1 MPVLS
6 QIYHHVQPLSLPS
19 IHSCVCVHCVLG
31 GLQTDLPDLPEGW
44 LFQFVEGKL
53 GHHGSSHP
61 VCCYP
66 VLRPWAVQGAAGRLL
81 WLSGQVSVRSLEN
94 HLQLDFIFQDWM
106 SLCFGFPN
114 WKCKIVPYLSTFVS
128 FIFQS
133 AATVAKV
140 IGWVAGW
147 RHGRHAY
154 LSAGYGAG
162 EDGCNAEGNVRL
174 SRSN

>member
-6 QIYHHVQPLSLPS
+6 QIYHHVQPLSLTS
-19 IHSCVCVHCVLG
+19 IHSCVCVHCFLG

-61 VCCYP
+61 VCCYS

-94 HLQLDFIFQDWM
+94 HLQLDLILYFSRLNVFVFWVSKLKMQDCAI
-106 SLCFGFPN
+106 SVNICFFYIPECCHRCQGYWLGRWLAPRPPCLPIR
-114 WKCKIVPYLSTFVS
+114 WIWCGR
-128 FIFQS
+128 
-133 AATVAKV
+133 
-140 IGWVAGW
+140 GW
-147 RHGRHAY
+147 
-154 LSAGYGAG
+154 L
-162 EDGCNAEGNVRL
+162 
-174 SRSN
+174 

>member
-1 MPVLS
+1 M
-6 QIYHHVQPLSLPS
+6 
-19 IHSCVCVHCVLG
+19 CVCAMLLRRPTNWSTGLTWRMAFSVCGGETRPPWFESSRMLLSSSAPMSSTRSCWETTMAFRASKCPFTWEPSSVRLNTLFFKIECLCVLG
-31 GLQTDLPDLPEGW
+31 FQTE
-44 LFQFVEGKL
+44 
-53 GHHGSSHP
+53 
-61 VCCYP
+61 
-66 VLRPWAVQGAAGRLL
+66 
-81 WLSGQVSVRSLEN
+81 
-94 HLQLDFIFQDWM
+94 
-106 SLCFGFPN
+106 
-114 WKCKIVPYLSTFVS
+114 KCKLVPYLSTFVS

-133 AATVAKV
+133 AATIAKV